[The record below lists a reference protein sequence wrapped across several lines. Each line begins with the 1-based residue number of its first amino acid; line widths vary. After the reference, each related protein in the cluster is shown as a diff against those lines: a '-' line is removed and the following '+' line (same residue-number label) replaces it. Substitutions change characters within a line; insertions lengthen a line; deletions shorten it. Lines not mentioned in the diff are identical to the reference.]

1 MDIHLFKVSKVCW
14 AVKSMYEVETRI
26 FKTIEEASEYLESI
40 HVLDEHIDAALIDM
54 LAGST
59 SHAVF
64 SSTGTFVVSDNEKL
78 DELLGVA

>member
-40 HVLDEHIDAALIDM
+40 HVLDEHIDAA
-54 LAGST
+54 
-59 SHAVF
+59 
-64 SSTGTFVVSDNEKL
+64 
-78 DELLGVA
+78 